1 MGFSET
7 EKWDMFNLCAGLM
20 HMGEMK
26 FKQRG
31 EQAEPEDDIEGQK
44 LTSNFDK
51 LIDDGLLLLLQKRR
65 RLVPVSE
72 SLMINI

>member
-1 MGFSET
+1 LGFTET

-31 EQAEPEDDIEGQK
+31 EQAEPEDDIEGTSTTKNLRMKFSICDVPCRSQK
-44 LTSNFDK
+44 DL
-51 LIDDGLLLLLQKRR
+51 
-65 RLVPVSE
+65 RLFWRTP
-72 SLMINI
+72 